1 MKRIYNKKNSMKKVV
16 RLNWKLK
23 NPSELWE
30 RGKKRERERE
40 KKTLWKKTTNS
51 FVRVHV
57 TIFKSSIDLVIRYIS
72 NYFFQALY
80 HFPTRRRNSRQRW
93 TFLSPDF
100 TAHLLP
106 HSDPLLLGFRRD
118 HNSYLFFSLSFS
130 LLILFLSLSRFAAKR
145 KKKEKWNPLFA
156 FSISHTHT
164 VLSFFKKKYFYDNFY
179 ENDNN

>member
-30 RGKKRERERE
+30 RWERERERE
-40 KKTLWKKTTNS
+40 TLWKKTTNS

-118 HNSYLFFSLSFS
+118 HNSYLFLSLNS
-130 LLILFLSLSRFAAKR
+130 LSLSISICSETEKER
-145 KKKEKWNPLFA
+145 KMKPPLRVFYLSHAHRSKFFLKK
-156 FSISHTHT
+156 I
-164 VLSFFKKKYFYDNFY
+164 YFYDNFY